1 MILHLAEDEKFID
14 HVIEMFEEAAPN
26 KNVYFIELSKGQ
38 EQLTYIKSKCKNII
52 AASTESEAFEN
63 ILRNLSTYDSI
74 ILHNFYNEYKQKVVE
89 HAPANIYFHWMSW
102 GADIYQYVPDLR
114 KKLYFNE
121 KTKSS
126 KKGKNA
132 NGVIGDAINWLAPNL
147 WYKYY
152 LQPRGLADP
161 NYYRKLV
168 QKINSVSTVLPN
180 EVRLIRKFFHKK
192 IAYYPFKYITIEGS
206 KLNDQSPICTQN
218 NFMIGNSANTTSNH
232 IDAFLKIKEFVNEKV
247 YVPLSYGG
255 EINRDIIISKGYE
268 MFGKQFYPLVEFMPI
283 QEYNTIIGQCGNVIM
298 NHKRQQAIGNIIIAL
313 WYGARV
319 FLNMENPAFSFLKS
333 KGIIIFKMSEVRK
346 YKNLMSFEELALKN
360 RPILRSIYAHSQVLK
375 ETKELVKHLT

>member
-121 KTKSS
+121 KTNSS

-161 NYYRKLV
+161 
-168 QKINSVSTVLPN
+168 
-180 EVRLIRKFFHKK
+180 
-192 IAYYPFKYITIEGS
+192 
-206 KLNDQSPICTQN
+206 
-218 NFMIGNSANTTSNH
+218 
-232 IDAFLKIKEFVNEKV
+232 
-247 YVPLSYGG
+247 
-255 EINRDIIISKGYE
+255 
-268 MFGKQFYPLVEFMPI
+268 
-283 QEYNTIIGQCGNVIM
+283 
-298 NHKRQQAIGNIIIAL
+298 
-313 WYGARV
+313 
-319 FLNMENPAFSFLKS
+319 
-333 KGIIIFKMSEVRK
+333 
-346 YKNLMSFEELALKN
+346 
-360 RPILRSIYAHSQVLK
+360 
-375 ETKELVKHLT
+375 